1 MEIVKDTV
9 RNQYKK
15 VEAAWQSIDITNS
28 NDMNKD
34 MMFKLFKK

>member
-1 MEIVKDTV
+1 MEIVKSTV
-9 RNQYKK
+9 RNQYKQ
-15 VEAAWQSIDITNS
+15 VEAAWNAIDVTNS